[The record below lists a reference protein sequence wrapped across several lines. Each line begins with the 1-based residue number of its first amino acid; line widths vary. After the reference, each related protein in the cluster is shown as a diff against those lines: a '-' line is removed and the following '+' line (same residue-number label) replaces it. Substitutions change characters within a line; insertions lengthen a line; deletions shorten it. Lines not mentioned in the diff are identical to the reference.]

1 MIEEL
6 LWITNR
12 FGEKLE
18 AVLRKPIRQAQG
30 KPEGKGPFPA
40 VILVSGFG
48 MDLHEY
54 INSNDEISKRLV
66 GAGFLTVQF
75 NFSVVGTSRE
85 LSLDD
90 RAKEL
95 SSVWEL
101 MQRRTDIDRKRMGI
115 HATSFGTLTTMQAKL
130 YHVASMVFVSGVY
143 DRAQTFKQEFIGRGA
158 TIHLDTD
165 TELPRSSGIK
175 TVVGA
180 SFWPSLDRFDPFA
193 IARKFH
199 TPILLIHG
207 DKDEKIQT
215 SFVKT
220 FYAAIASKR
229 KKLKIFRGG
238 DHGITDVSRA
248 MREEFLA
255 LITVWFRRTL

>member
-1 MIEEL
+1 MTEETV
-6 LWITNR
+6 WITNR

-18 AVLRKPIRQAQG
+18 ALLRKPG
-30 KPEGKGPFPA
+30 GKGPFPA
-40 VILVSGFG
+40 VVFVSGFG

-54 INSNDEISKRLV
+54 KNSNDEIAKLLV

-75 NFSVVGTSRE
+75 NFSVVGTNRE

-95 SSVWEL
+95 ESVWHWA
-101 MQRRTDIDRKRMGI
+101 QKRQDIDKKRLGI

-130 YHVASMVFVSGVY
+130 YYAASMVFVSGVY

-175 TVVGA
+175 TVVGV
-180 SFWPSLDRFDPFA
+180 SFWPSLDRFDPFS
-193 IARKFH
+193 IARKIH
-199 TPILLIHG
+199 TPMLLIHG

-220 FYAAIASKR
+220 FYAAIVSKR

-238 DHGITDVSRA
+238 DHGITDVPRG

-255 LITVWFRRTL
+255 LVTNWFQETL